1 MPRNRYIIKLLLVTV
16 LVFSGQM
23 LFADAMSRGD
33 YGISSSNNGIGSFG
47 NAPKESPILN
57 VPLPSANSSYYAN
70 PESINYNIHAPIK
83 TVNKIVAFVN
93 RGVITSNEVNVQVN
107 QSLQTFKM
115 KGLPPP
121 NPADIRSRVIEQ
133 LIMQRIQLDLAAR
146 GGIKTTDLEVAD
158 AINNIAKQNNMT
170 LDQFKDMVV
179 KQGTTFDEFRK
190 QIRDQIT
197 IDKLKQREVDGRVSV
212 NDDEVNLVLNSE
224 AYKNRIDYN
233 LSDIIVG
240 VPEQATPD
248 VVMAKQNSAIA
259 AYNELKAGHPFYQV
273 AAKYSNAPNALS
285 GGELGW
291 KANATLPGEILKN
304 LEGLPI
310 GSFTS
315 IIHLPVG
322 FFIFKVNDI
331 KKHGAPQIIKQYH
344 VRHILI
350 KVNEITGDEEAHQ
363 KIMGI
368 RNTIIQDA
376 ADPAK
381 ESADFIR
388 LAKQYSEDT
397 SSING
402 GDIGWVSK
410 GDTVP
415 AFEQAMI
422 NTPVGVVSEPI
433 HSPFGWHILQVI
445 GTRESNLSNDREK
458 AEIRQE
464 IHENKANTL
473 YNQWLRDIRD
483 SAYVKMND
491 N

>member
-1 MPRNRYIIKLLLVTV
+1 MLKKLSHKIINLLIL
-16 LVFSGQM
+16 LGIILIGQEV
-23 LFADAMSRGD
+23 FADAMQRGD
-33 YGISSSNNGIGSFG
+33 VGQTSTAYGFSKIT
-47 NAPKESPILN
+47 ESPILN

-70 PESINYNIHAPIK
+70 PESINHNLNAPII
-83 TVNKIVAFVN
+83 TVDKIIAYVN
-93 RGVITSNEVNVQVN
+93 RGVVTLTEVNEQVN
-107 QSLQTFKM
+107 QALQGFKQ
-115 KGLPPP
+115 KGLVPP
-121 NPADIRSRVIEQ
+121 NINDIRNRVIEQ
-133 LIMQRIQLDLAAR
+133 LIMQKIELDLANR
-146 GGIKTTDLEVAD
+146 TGIKTTDLEVTD
-158 AINNIAKQNNMT
+158 AINNIAKQNKMT
-170 LDQFKDMVV
+170 LDQFKVV
-179 KQGTTFDEFRK
+179 LAKQGTSFEDFRK
-190 QIRDQIT
+190 QVKTQIT

-212 NDDEVNLVLNSE
+212 NEDEVNRILNSE

-233 LSDIIVG
+233 LSDIIIG

-248 VVMAKQNSAIA
+248 IVEAKQNLAIK
-259 AYNELKAGHPFYQV
+259 AYNELKSGTSFYQV
-273 AAKYSNAPNALS
+273 AAKYSNAPNALT

-291 KANATLPGEILKN
+291 KTNAALPADILKS
-304 LEGLPI
+304 LAGITP
-310 GSFTS
+310 GGFTS

-331 KKHGAPQIIKQYH
+331 KQHGAPQIVHQYH

-350 KVNEITGDEEAHQ
+350 KVNEITGDEEARQ
-363 KIMGI
+363 KILGI
-368 RNTIIQDA
+368 RNTLMQDA
-376 ADPAK
+376 GNPIK
-381 ESADFIR
+381 ESADFVR

-415 AFEQAMI
+415 AFEQAML
-422 NTPVGVVSEPI
+422 NTPIGVISEPI

-445 GTRESNLSNDREK
+445 GVRDSNLSNDKEK

-464 IHENKANTL
+464 LHDNKANTL

-483 SAYVKMND
+483 SAYVKMNE